1 MVANSE
7 WRIASGEEKMAKRVV
22 DDIVKALTIA
32 HGRITL
38 PFNRFGSKG
47 RWARKL
53 ASLLPSHQIYVEVF
67 GGTGAVLLAKPPSPI
82 EVFNDI
88 DNKIVNFFQVL
99 RTKPAELIVRCFL
112 QPYARADFQRYI
124 NEPMPNDPVERAARY
139 MFLTVAA
146 FRYQDFREGT
156 FVCNPSLGEVKPQS
170 ISRRWVGKVNK
181 LVWFVLRFRDV
192 IIENRDF
199 EDIFRIYDRPETV
212 FYCDPPY
219 TQGEFS
225 WSPSEHERLVKCL
238 RQLKGKFLLTI
249 DDSPLAR
256 QLYGDFHLITALN
269 GVVFASTR
277 GGGRAK
283 RMRHLVLANYEPK
296 VTKDGED
303 EGVD

>member
-1 MVANSE
+1 M
-7 WRIASGEEKMAKRVV
+7 GDGKMAKRVV
-22 DDIVKALTIA
+22 DNIVKALTIP

-38 PFNRFGSKG
+38 PFSRFGSKG

-53 ASLLPSHQIYVEVF
+53 ASLLPLHQVYVEVF
-67 GGTGAVLLAKPPSPI
+67 GGTGAVLLAKPPSPV

-88 DNKIVNFFQVL
+88 DNQIVNFFQVL

-124 NEPMPNDPVERAARY
+124 NEPTPDDPAERAARY
-139 MFLTVAA
+139 MFLTTAA
-146 FRYQDFREGT
+146 FRHQDFREGT
-156 FVCNPSLGEVKPQS
+156 FGCNLSLGRAKSYSVSQ
-170 ISRRWVGKVNK
+170 RWVSKVNK
-181 LVWFVLRFRDV
+181 LVWFALRFRDV

-212 FYCDPPY
+212 FFCDPPY
-219 TQGEFS
+219 TQGEFA
-225 WSPSEHERLVKCL
+225 WSPSEHERLAKCL

-256 QLYGDFHLITALN
+256 QLYGDFHLITVLD
-269 GVVFASTR
+269 GVVPTSTR
-277 GGGRAK
+277 GGGKAK
-283 RMRHLVLANYEPK
+283 RMRHLVLANYELK
-296 VTKDGED
+296 VNKDGED

>member
-1 MVANSE
+1 M
-7 WRIASGEEKMAKRVV
+7 GDGKMAKRVV
-22 DDIVKALTIA
+22 DDIVKALTIP
-32 HGRITL
+32 HGRISL
-38 PFNRFGSKG
+38 PFKRFGSKG
-47 RWARKL
+47 QWASKL

-67 GGTGAVLLAKPPSPI
+67 GGTGAVLLAKPPSTV

-88 DNKIVNFFQVL
+88 DNEIVNFFQVL
-99 RTKPAELIVRCFL
+99 RTKPAELIARCFL

-139 MFLTVAA
+139 MFLTNAA

-156 FVCNPSLGEVKPQS
+156 FSCH
-170 ISRRWVGKVNK
+170 ISSGNAKKDNSNARCWVAKVNR
-181 LVWFVLRFRDV
+181 LIWYAMRFRDV

-212 FYCDPPY
+212 FFCDPPY
-219 TQGEFS
+219 TQGEFA
-225 WSPSEHERLVKCL
+225 WSPSEHERLAKCL

-256 QLYGDFHLITALN
+256 RCYGNFHLITVLD
-269 GVVFASTR
+269 GVVSSSTR
-277 GGGRAK
+277 GGRKAK

-296 VTKDGED
+296 VNKDGED

>member
-1 MVANSE
+1 M
-7 WRIASGEEKMAKRVV
+7 GDGKMAKRVV
-22 DDIVKALTIA
+22 DDIVKALTIP
-32 HGRITL
+32 HGRIVL

-67 GGTGAVLLAKPPSPI
+67 GGTGAVLLAKPPSPV

-88 DNKIVNFFQVL
+88 DNEIVNFFQVL
-99 RTKPAELIVRCFL
+99 RTKPAELIARCFL

-124 NEPMPNDPVERAARY
+124 NEPMPNDSVERAARY
-139 MFLTVAA
+139 MFLTTAA

-156 FVCNPSLGEVKPQS
+156 FSCH
-170 ISRRWVGKVNK
+170 ISVGNAKKSNSNARRWVAKVNR
-181 LVWFVLRFRDV
+181 LIWYAMRFRDV

-212 FYCDPPY
+212 FFCDPPY
-219 TQGEFS
+219 TQGEFA
-225 WSPSEHERLVKCL
+225 WSPSEHERLAKCL

-256 QLYGDFHLITALN
+256 QLYGDFHLITVLDDI
-269 GVVFASTR
+269 VSSSTR
-277 GGGRAK
+277 GGGKAK

-296 VTKDGED
+296 VSKDGED